1 MKFLRRTAR
10 YLGIAVLAAI
20 VGLNIWQMAA
30 RALLGQELPG
40 LFGYSSLVVM
50 SGSMEPAI
58 SAGDLLIIRRE
69 ATYQEG
75 EVVSFSDNG
84 SYITHRLVGQT
95 DGGFITQ
102 GDSNNVP
109 DPDLIHAEQIVGRVV
124 LVIPGLGGALLF
136 LRTPAG
142 ILLTGLFVFA
152 AVFLAGPAG
161 RLWERLTGSRR

>member
-10 YLGIAVLAAI
+10 YLGIAALAAI

-30 RALLGQELPG
+30 RSLFGQELPG
-40 LFGYSSLVVM
+40 LFGYSALAVV

-58 SAGDLLIIRRE
+58 SAGDLLIIHRK
-69 ATYQEG
+69 AVYQEG
-75 EVVSFSDNG
+75 DVNSFSDNAN
-84 SYITHRLVGQT
+84 YITQRLVGQT

-109 DPDLIHAEQIVGRVV
+109 DPEPVYAEQIVGRAVM
-124 LVIPGLGGALLF
+124 VIPGLGGALLF

>member
-10 YLGIAVLAAI
+10 YLGIAALAAI

-30 RALLGQELPG
+30 RALFGQDLPG

-75 EVVSFSDNG
+75 EVVSFLDNG

-109 DPDLIHAEQIVGRVV
+109 DPDLIHAEQIFGRVV

>member
-109 DPDLIHAEQIVGRVV
+109 DPDLIHAEQILGRVV
-124 LVIPGLGGALLF
+124 LVIPGLGRALLF